1 VLNLAILVK
10 ESQDWQGLE
19 GKDLQGQDKQQK
31 LLE

>member
-1 VLNLAILVK
+1 VLNLAILGK

-19 GKDLQGQDKQQK
+19 EKVLQGQDKQQK